1 MRFKFTSRKSFAL
14 RNSYYRELIDVSWMS
29 NNYKGIDFDVKDYG
43 PLFRAGLDPNPYFDS
58 DWYVSTNQDVETSGL
73 DPLFHYASFGESEGR
88 KPNPLFDPNH
98 YLIKHPELKEQ
109 QGTLLAHFIKNGFGP
124 SSLVTEVDNNS
135 TFEDAKRMSLQRRGD
150 LQTNPHV
157 KKIGVVIPVF
167 NNWMMTERCIRA
179 IEKTNDYEFLQIYL
193 FNDGSTDE
201 TMHEIKRYPEVIT
214 INTPSKLGYLK
225 TCNFAFSHLADF
237 EYLFLLRNTTEPV
250 DGFLINALE
259 TMEARKDCSI
269 VGSRLFFSDGRL
281 QASGGIVSR
290 FGDAIQFGE
299 SDGSHAKL
307 YQISRKVDYAPL
319 VAGLIRN
326 SDFIEVGGFDEDYGV
341 GGYEDIDLAFKM
353 KSIGKTIY
361 VSSDSIVIN
370 YGSQFKKEGSFPFGS
385 QVDHSNKIKFKEKW
399 NDVLMEG
406 Y

>member
-1 MRFKFTSRKSFAL
+1 MRFKSTNRKSRTL
-14 RNSYYRELIDVSWMS
+14 RNSYYQELIDVRWMS
-29 NNYKGIDFDVKDYG
+29 SNYKGINFNVKDYG

-58 DWYVSTNQDVETSGL
+58 DWYASTNQDVAASGL
-73 DPLFHYASFGESEGR
+73 DPLFHYASFGEREGR
-88 KPNPLFDPNH
+88 KPNPLFDPIC
-98 YLIKHPELKEQ
+98 YLMEHPELNELR
-109 QGTLLAHFIKNGFGP
+109 GTLLAHFIKNGSGQG
-124 SSLVTEVDNNS
+124 SLVTEIDNRI
-135 TFEDAKRMSLQRRGD
+135 TFEDAKSMSLQRRCE
-150 LQTNPHV
+150 LSTSPHA

-201 TMHEIKRYPEVIT
+201 TMREIKRYPDVIT

-225 TCNFAFSHLADF
+225 TCNFAISQLADF
-237 EYLFLLRNTTEPV
+237 EYLFLLKNTTEPV

-259 TMEARKDCSI
+259 TMEDRKNCSI

-290 FGDAIQFGE
+290 FGDGIQFGE
-299 SDGSHAKL
+299 LDESNAKL

-319 VAGLIRN
+319 VAGLICS
-326 SDFIEVGGFDEDYGV
+326 SDFIKVGGFDEDYGV

-353 KSIGKTIY
+353 RSIGKTIY
-361 VSSDSIVIN
+361 V
-370 YGSQFKKEGSFPFGS
+370 
-385 QVDHSNKIKFKEKW
+385 
-399 NDVLMEG
+399 
-406 Y
+406 

>member
-1 MRFKFTSRKSFAL
+1 
-14 RNSYYRELIDVSWMS
+14 
-29 NNYKGIDFDVKDYG
+29 
-43 PLFRAGLDPNPYFDS
+43 
-58 DWYVSTNQDVETSGL
+58 
-73 DPLFHYASFGESEGR
+73 
-88 KPNPLFDPNH
+88 
-98 YLIKHPELKEQ
+98 
-109 QGTLLAHFIKNGFGP
+109 
-124 SSLVTEVDNNS
+124 
-135 TFEDAKRMSLQRRGD
+135 
-150 LQTNPHV
+150 
-157 KKIGVVIPVF
+157 VVIPVF

-179 IEKTNDYEFLQIYL
+179 IEKTIDHEFLQIYL

-201 TMHEIKRYPEVIT
+201 TINEIKRYPEVIT

-259 TMEARKDCSI
+259 TMEARKECSI

-299 SDGSHAKL
+299 SDESHAKL

-326 SDFIEVGGFDEDYGV
+326 SDFIEVEGFDEDYGV
-341 GGYEDIDLAFKM
+341 GGYEDVDLAFKM

-370 YGSQFKKEGSFPFGS
+370 YGSEFKIEGSVPFGS
-385 QVDHSNKIKFKEKW
+385 QVDQSNKSKFKEKW
-399 NDVLMEG
+399 NNELKGG